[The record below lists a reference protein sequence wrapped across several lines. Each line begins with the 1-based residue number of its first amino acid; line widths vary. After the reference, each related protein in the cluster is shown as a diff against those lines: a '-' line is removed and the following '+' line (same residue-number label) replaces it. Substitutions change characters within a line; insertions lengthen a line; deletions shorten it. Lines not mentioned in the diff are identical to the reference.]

1 MLRDAQRFIP
11 ANRCAAY
18 YKKHPEQMRFIERNT
33 IVSNVALII
42 LGIIHFFVIVSI
54 MTDNWINYK
63 TAFWIEIP
71 ILLTYLFTF
80 LIILKSTYRLWGKS
94 KLNFTLTSLLTITNL
109 ILLILTIYL
118 WIDLFDGKTNAL
130 LP

>member
-1 MLRDAQRFIP
+1 
-11 ANRCAAY
+11 
-18 YKKHPEQMRFIERNT
+18 MRFIERNT